1 MTALSRFFF
10 TCVPPSNNL
19 STGKTVGQRK
29 QIPARTGLV
38 TCLLLLLVLSAALPS
53 AVAQE
58 NTASITGTVLDS
70 TGATIKGA
78 KVTAKDV
85 ERGTSLV
92 TNTNDSGT
100 YDFPRVPVG
109 NYEVSVAAQGFQT
122 AVQKN
127 VTLTL
132 NQSAR
137 IDLKLKVGETTEVVE
152 VTATAPI
159 LQTDTTLL
167 GNLIDSNTALNL
179 PLSTHNTN
187 QLTLLASPGVVTPNL
202 FGFMA
207 AQTTFGTGRPYVNG
221 AREQENNFVLDG
233 MDNNQPDN
241 NDVGFVPSP
250 EAVQEFN
257 LITGN
262 APADFGNYLGG
273 VVNVTLK
280 SGTNSFHGSGYEYI
294 RRGGLNANSWSNNL
308 NGIKRPGLKYDN
320 FGATFGGPVLKQ
332 KLFFFMDYSES
343 LFSQPASV
351 NQLQT
356 IPLAQRTGDFSA
368 LCQTGFTGGLC
379 NDTDPITHLR
389 INQLYDP
396 ASSANPAT
404 RTPFLNNQIP
414 IGRFSS
420 AARAIINSQFYP
432 GAQLANNVSKFS
444 TDSYQGDLKIDYLPS
459 DKDHLMGRWSQ
470 QFVTAPNSNSILLL
484 GDSDRTFPLKQFVID
499 ETHTFSSSLL
509 NDARAGF
516 SYFPVTEGFS
526 NPTNVNLPASF
537 GIAGVTGT
545 FLPAMVF
552 TC

>member
-10 TCVPPSNNL
+10 TCLPHSNNL

-58 NTASITGTVLDS
+58 NTASITGTVTDDTGAS
-70 TGATIKGA
+70 IKGATI
-78 KVTAKDV
+78 TAKDV

-92 TNTNDSGT
+92 TKTNDSGA
-100 YDFPRVPVG
+100 YNLPRVPVG
-109 NYEVSVAAQGFQT
+109 TYEVSISAQGFQT
-122 AVQKN
+122 TVQKN
-127 VTLTL
+127 VTLIL
-132 NQSAR
+132 NQTAR
-137 IDLKLKVGETTEVVE
+137 LDTKMKVGQMTEVVE
-152 VTATAPI
+152 VTAAAPV
-159 LQTDTTLL
+159 LQTDTSLT
-167 GNLIDSNTALNL
+167 GNLIDSNTAINL

-207 AQTTFGTGRPYVNG
+207 AQNTFGTGRPYVNG

-320 FGATFGGPVLKQ
+320 FGATFGGPILKQ
-332 KLFFFMDYSES
+332 KLFFFMD
-343 LFSQPASV
+343 
-351 NQLQT
+351 
-356 IPLAQRTGDFSA
+356 
-368 LCQTGFTGGLC
+368 
-379 NDTDPITHLR
+379 
-389 INQLYDP
+389 
-396 ASSANPAT
+396 
-404 RTPFLNNQIP
+404 
-414 IGRFSS
+414 
-420 AARAIINSQFYP
+420 
-432 GAQLANNVSKFS
+432 
-444 TDSYQGDLKIDYLPS
+444 
-459 DKDHLMGRWSQ
+459 
-470 QFVTAPNSNSILLL
+470 
-484 GDSDRTFPLKQFVID
+484 
-499 ETHTFSSSLL
+499 
-509 NDARAGF
+509 
-516 SYFPVTEGFS
+516 
-526 NPTNVNLPASF
+526 
-537 GIAGVTGT
+537 
-545 FLPAMVF
+545 
-552 TC
+552 